1 MMTERLKA
9 FVDGA
14 SQLPPEAQDKLVA
27 QIESAL
33 DNARWD
39 AQMRSEHDLVVLRAL
54 ADEARREPKL
64 PFPTLEEM
72 ERADQA
78 ERTFSHE

>member
-14 SQLPPEAQDKLVA
+14 SQLPPDAQDKLVA

>member
-72 ERADQA
+72 DQEADA
-78 ERTFSHE
+78 ERNGAGE

>member
-9 FVDGA
+9 FIDGA

>member
-9 FVDGA
+9 FVDSA
-14 SQLPPEAQDKLVA
+14 SQLPPDAQDKLVE
-27 QIESAL
+27 QIEVAL

-54 ADEARREPKL
+54 AAEARREPKL
-64 PFPTLEEM
+64 PFPAPDEM
-72 ERADQA
+72 DQEAEA
-78 ERTFSHE
+78 ERDGVGE